1 MMKKEKT
8 IDELTQVI
16 DEDLTVDD
24 KLKLQII
31 NNLLDEKHKKT
42 NSRLSKYQVNPLTKL
57 YLFANVFQ
65 SDIAK
70 QIADNILLLQVS
82 LNGYGRKELVQILSM
97 QEVLPPQDQKTINKD
112 IFR

>member
-1 MMKKEKT
+1 MKKEKT
-8 IDELTQVI
+8 IDDLTQSLN
-16 DEDLTVDD
+16 DEMTIDD
-24 KLKLQII
+24 KLKLQVIG
-31 NNLLDEKHKKT
+31 NLLDDKHKKT

-82 LNGYGRKELVQILSM
+82 LNGYGRKELVQILST
-97 QEVLPPQDQKTINKD
+97 QESIPPQDQKIINKD